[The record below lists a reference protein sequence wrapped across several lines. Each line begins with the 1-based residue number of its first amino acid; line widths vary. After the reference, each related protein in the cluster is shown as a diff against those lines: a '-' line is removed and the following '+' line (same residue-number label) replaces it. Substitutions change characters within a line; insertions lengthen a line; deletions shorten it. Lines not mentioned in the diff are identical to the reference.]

1 MFCYFGALWNSTES
15 GLSFRRTRRQS
26 RCAVVDL
33 QIPICQWLIMLYSQL
48 IYIYVCDNIIDVIYV
63 LQHSCDF
70 SEVKPT
76 MNGVDPC
83 LLFASG
89 SKGRSFP
96 KAKGGPFPWQK
107 VDRSGHASAVV
118 SVFQG
123 SRWCLLVDI
132 SRYSCLFLSGLKQPV
147 QPLSPGSSPQCGRI
161 LCQDVLGGDM
171 APFGATCS
179 CWNKWCRYSQ
189 VI

>member
-1 MFCYFGALWNSTES
+1 MLNPWLWTEVFFSVSGWTWQKPNLKAFRFQMFCYFGALWNSTES

-132 SRYSCLFLSGLKQPV
+132 SRYFSIFLFVFEWLKTA
-147 QPLSPGSSPQCGRI
+147 S
-161 LCQDVLGGDM
+161 
-171 APFGATCS
+171 ATTFT
-179 CWNKWCRYSQ
+179 R
-189 VI
+189 